1 MPHPHPPLGP
11 NQRKRVRCKWYN
23 DLGYPRI
30 NPEKQK
36 RGFKDPRG
44 CRFPSQKCYYAHPDH
59 PDWSAAAL
67 SPYIQPT
74 EYPDGRVPATPDPDD
89 WPPARQPPSAATKLG
104 KRKSRSRSRSR
115 SRSVG
120 RRMSGSRT
128 RMRTPEKRVYVKEEP
143 RSPVLHPGY
152 RKRSRSA
159 SRDRDRDRERY
170 GNSASASLVNRVGP
184 RRSISPYGRRGKGSG
199 SGPGASSRD
208 YSRDRDRDREREK
221 EKEKGGY
228 YKANGSY
235 GNMSSRERGEIDK
248 GWKSNSFGKEQD
260 KGWDRGDRQASASDS
275 TRFNPPSFEKQG
287 FYSNRAGSNSNI
299 HTASDPPPPPRPRTT
314 ATAADGLDTTAG
326 SGSGSGNGA
335 GSEPQNGTGSV
346 LDRLF
351 SRDPSL
357 GSGPTEPSLKTLL
370 STLGLDPP
378 KAVKE
383 ESSNDN
389 KIDNNTSGESF
400 VLFVVGRL
408 LRNPYTNP
416 VLILSLRLFFVHNYT
431 TLLTPVLSGAY
442 PSAQDQNRGAFQ
454 ASSSGS
460 IPSVLQ
466 PPAPSDPP
474 PSISPPPPS
483 QPHPQPLPASAL
495 STRPLS
501 PLSRSS
507 VALVPGIPTSDGTMS
522 TTSLSMSMP
531 PPATPTALSAASSTT
546 FAGSFSTATTPAAVP
561 QSNVYVV
568 PSKPAFLEP
577 TPTPENFKREE
588 LTREE
593 RAMIWDKRIELLSEA
608 IAAKRALNE
617 RIADVKQ
624 LEAFA
629 SPERTASLPAAARE
643 KVTASLASARRQVE
657 AAQERVRL
665 AQQKVL
671 ELDFWPIRRRPEEY
685 DPVKK
690 DQIKAE
696 EEEKEKERKL
706 IEDAQEEI
714 RDKMNGLG
722 DAVAKLDKKMKEVA
736 LLVSSRVRPGGSGM
750 PESTS
755 IPPELESMDWEP
767 TDGPRGMKRRKT
779 GDDGVYA
786 SDSGSVAQSP
796 TTLAGDFTPTSATVN
811 NTRDREIR
819 LLTHRLAK
827 LESSFHELENL
838 FHQDEE
844 HREDELA
851 QLVESHVELVRE
863 ELIRGVKVRQG
874 EKIKKLAGDAQLMDK
889 EVTALGNEVAEL
901 YERLGGVIALQS
913 QLEEERT
920 RVQVEREKLRSAIE
934 ENNSRTGMMQAQIA
948 ANIEE
953 TQALRQTLSTLPS
966 SSTASRPHPPT
977 HTPSLE
983 NLTQALLPRLL
994 DAIRA
999 DLEKKILEQKADV
1012 IKLVRETVLGSGDN
1026 NAVNTPGTQQ
1036 NQTQPMQIEKMKET
1050 IERIVKNPEVIAAL
1064 QRSGALNANGNMNS
1078 NVVNGSGMDVDT
1090 VPQHHAQLVNGTSAT
1105 PTPPPPP

>member
-1 MPHPHPPLGP
+1 MPHPPTGP

-115 SRSVG
+115 SGSIG

-152 RKRSRSA
+152 RNRSRSA
-159 SRDRDRDRERY
+159 SRDRGKERY

-184 RRSISPYGRRGKGSG
+184 RRSISPYGRRGSGIG

-208 YSRDRDRDREREK
+208 YSRDRDRDRDRER

-235 GNMSSRERGEIDK
+235 GNMSSREREELDK
-248 GWKSNSFGKEQD
+248 GWKSNRFGREQD
-260 KGWDRGDRQASASDS
+260 KGWDRGNRRASDS

-287 FYSNRAGSNSNI
+287 FYSDRADSNSNT
-299 HTASDPPPPPRPRTT
+299 HKASDPPSPPRPRTT
-314 ATAADGLDTTAG
+314 AAGGLDTTAG
-326 SGSGSGNGA
+326 SGSGSGIGA
-335 GSEPQNGTGSV
+335 GSDPQNGTGSV

-370 STLGLDPP
+370 STLGFDPP
-378 KAVKE
+378 KAIKE
-383 ESSNDN
+383 ESSND
-389 KIDNNTSGESF
+389 KIDNNTS
-400 VLFVVGRL
+400 
-408 LRNPYTNP
+408 
-416 VLILSLRLFFVHNYT
+416 
-431 TLLTPVLSGAY
+431 
-442 PSAQDQNRGAFQ
+442 AQDQNQGAFQ

-460 IPSVLQ
+460 IPSILQ

-474 PSISPPPPS
+474 PSIPLPPPS
-483 QPHPQPLPASAL
+483 EPHPQSLPASAP

-501 PLSRSS
+501 PLSRSL
-507 VALVPGIPTSDGTMS
+507 VASSTTTFVPVSNTGVTPGISTSDGTMS

-546 FAGSFSTATTPAAVP
+546 FAGSFSAATTPTAVP
-561 QSNVYVV
+561 QPNAYVV
-568 PSKPAFLEP
+568 PSKPAFLAP

-608 IAAKRALNE
+608 IAAKRASNE

-671 ELDFWPIRRRPEEY
+671 ELDFWPVRRRPEEY

-696 EEEKEKERKL
+696 QEEKEKERKL

-714 RDKMNGLG
+714 RDRMNGLC

-736 LLVSSRVRPGGSGM
+736 LLVSARARPGGSGM
-750 PESTS
+750 PASAS
-755 IPPELESMDWEP
+755 APPEIESMDWEP
-767 TDGPRGMKRRKT
+767 TDGPHGMKRRKT

-811 NTRDREIR
+811 NARDREIR

-874 EKIKKLAGDAQLMDK
+874 EKAKKLAEDVQLMDK

-913 QLEEERT
+913 RLEEERA
-920 RVQVEREKLRSAIE
+920 RVQVEREKLRTAIE
-934 ENNSRTGMMQAQIA
+934 ENNSRTGVMQAQIE

-953 TQALRQTLSTLPS
+953 TQTLRQTLSSLPS
-966 SSTASRPHPPT
+966 SSNASRPHPPA

-994 DAIRA
+994 DAVRA

-1012 IKLVRETVLGSGDN
+1012 IKLVRETVLGSADN
-1026 NAVNTPGTQQ
+1026 NAIDTPGTQQ
-1036 NQTQPMQIEKMKET
+1036 NQTQHMQMEKVKET
-1050 IERIVKNPEVIAAL
+1050 IETIMKNPEVIAAL
-1064 QRSGALNANGNMNS
+1064 QRSGALNANGNANS
-1078 NVVNGSGMDVDT
+1078 NVVNGSGMDVDASS
-1090 VPQHHAQLVNGTSAT
+1090 QHHAQLVNGTSAT
-1105 PTPPPPP
+1105 PTPPP

>member
-1 MPHPHPPLGP
+1 MPHPPSGP
-11 NQRKRVRCKWYN
+11 SQRKRVRCKWYN

-44 CRFPSQKCYYAHPDH
+44 CRFASQKCYYAHPDH
-59 PDWSAAAL
+59 PDWSMAAL

-89 WPPARQPPSAATKLG
+89 WSSAHQPPSTATNLG
-104 KRKSRSRSRSR
+104 KRKSRSHSRSR
-115 SRSVG
+115 SRSIG

-143 RSPVLHPGY
+143 RSPVLRPVY

-159 SRDRDRDRERY
+159 SKDRGRERY
-170 GNSASASLVNRVGP
+170 GSSASASLVNRVGP
-184 RRSISPYGRRGKGSG
+184 RRSISPYRRRESWGG
-199 SGPGASSRD
+199 SGPGSSSRD
-208 YSRDRDRDREREK
+208 YSRDTDRDRDRER

-235 GNMSSRERGEIDK
+235 SNISSRGQEESDK
-248 GWKSNSFGKEQD
+248 GWKTSRFGREQD
-260 KGWDRGDRQASASDS
+260 KGWDRGDRRASDS
-275 TRFNPPSFEKQG
+275 TRFIPPSFEKQS
-287 FYSNRAGSNSNI
+287 FYSDRTNSN
-299 HTASDPPPPPRPRTT
+299 TRTDPDPPRPLPTRPRST
-314 ATAADGLDTTAG
+314 ATGVLDTTAGTG
-326 SGSGSGNGA
+326 SGSGSGS

-357 GSGPTEPSLKTLL
+357 GSGKAEPSLKTLL

-378 KAVKE
+378 KTIKE
-383 ESSNDN
+383 ESNND
-389 KIDNNTSGESF
+389 KIDNNTS
-400 VLFVVGRL
+400 V
-408 LRNPYTNP
+408 
-416 VLILSLRLFFVHNYT
+416 
-431 TLLTPVLSGAY
+431 
-442 PSAQDQNRGAFQ
+442 QDQNQGVFQ

-460 IPSVLQ
+460 IPPARQ
-466 PPAPSDPP
+466 PPVPTDPP
-474 PSISPPPPS
+474 PSVSPPPPS
-483 QPHPQPLPASAL
+483 ERRTQLPPASAP

-501 PLSRSS
+501 PLSHSS
-507 VALVPGIPTSDGTMS
+507 VASSTAAFVPVSNTGATPGISTSDGTMS
-522 TTSLSMSMP
+522 TTGLSTSMP

-546 FAGSFSTATTPAAVP
+546 FAGSFSAEATPAAVP
-561 QSNVYVV
+561 KPNAYVV
-568 PSKPAFLEP
+568 PTKPAFLAP

-617 RIADVKQ
+617 RIADVRQ

-629 SPERTASLPAAARE
+629 SPERTASLSAGARE
-643 KVTASLASARRQVE
+643 KVTASLASARTQVE
-657 AAQERVRL
+657 AAQERVRV

-671 ELDFWPIRRRPEEY
+671 ELDFWPVRRRPEEY

-690 DQIKAE
+690 AQITAQ
-696 EEEKEKERKL
+696 EEEKERERKL
-706 IEDAQEEI
+706 IEDVQEEI
-714 RDKMNGLG
+714 RDRMNGLG
-722 DAVAKLDKKMKEVA
+722 DAVDKLDKKMKEVA
-736 LLVSSRVRPGGSGM
+736 LLVSARAQSGSDGM
-750 PESTS
+750 AAPASA
-755 IPPELESMDWEP
+755 PPEQESMDWEP
-767 TDGPRGMKRRKT
+767 TDGPRGLKRRKT

-786 SDSGSVAQSP
+786 SDSGSVPQSP
-796 TTLAGDFTPTSATVN
+796 ASLAGDTAPTFAFVN
-811 NTRDREIR
+811 NARDREVR

-844 HREDELA
+844 QREDELA
-851 QLVESHVELVRE
+851 QLVESQVELVRE
-863 ELIRGVKVRQG
+863 ELVRGVKVRQG
-874 EKIKKLAGDAQLMDK
+874 EKVKKLADNMQLMDK
-889 EVTALGNEVAEL
+889 EVTALGNEIAEL
-901 YERLGGVIALQS
+901 YERLGGVITLQNR
-913 QLEEERT
+913 LEEERA
-920 RVQVEREKLRSAIE
+920 RVQVEREKLRTAIE
-934 ENNSRTGMMQAQIA
+934 ENNSRTGVMQAQIA

-953 TQALRQTLSTLPS
+953 TQSLRQTLSSLS
-966 SSTASRPHPPT
+966 SSNASQSHPSA

-1012 IKLVRETVLGSGDN
+1012 IKLVKETVLGNADN
-1026 NAVNTPGTQQ
+1026 NAVNTSGTQQ
-1036 NQTQPMQIEKMKET
+1036 NETQNMQMEKMRET
-1050 IERIVKNPEVIAAL
+1050 IERIMKNPEVIAAL
-1064 QRSGALNANGNMNS
+1064 QRSGALNGNGNASS
-1078 NVVNGSGMDVDT
+1078 NVVNGGGMDVDT
-1090 VPQHHAQLVNGTSAT
+1090 SSQQHAELMNGASTT
-1105 PTPPPPP
+1105 PTPPPS